1 MTQNAGKNQGG
12 ISKTS
17 NKSADK
23 RRRKEHETGTGQT
36 EAKPRDPGT
45 GTDGRAP
52 SGMTGGRR

>member
-12 ISKTS
+12 VNKSRD
-17 NKSADK
+17 KSADK
-23 RRRKEHETGTGQT
+23 HRRKEHETGAGQT
-36 EAKPRDPGT
+36 EAKPLDPGT